1 MKTIGRTNEGDYLVS
16 MNSDEHRA
24 FAMLAQVE
32 EGWTEMEAYYADPS
46 ISFIDLST
54 PIGAIRHYVQSKE
67 RLIALQRLLN
77 DVEDIL
83 SDPDETH
90 EDKMVSDDIS

>member
-1 MKTIGRTNEGDYLVS
+1 MKTIGRTNEGDYLVE
-16 MNSDEHRA
+16 MNSDEHRV

-32 EGWTEMEAYYADPS
+32 EGWTEIEAYHVHQE

-54 PIGAIRHYVQSKE
+54 PIGAIRHYVQSRT
-67 RLIALQRLLN
+67 RLIELQNLLN

-83 SDPDETH
+83 TDE
-90 EDKMVSDDIS
+90 KA